1 MSERRHCI
9 QPKHRHQLM
18 CCTAGIGLRCNRAPY
33 VQKMKLGAEVE
44 FSRAGGVVIRDYNPD
59 AAFRQL
65 ARLVSQ
71 TRLVVPVKSLL
82 SIPGK
87 AAFVL
92 LVSVRRI
99 TVNDIAG
106 FSLVHDFLEIIAV
119 QLCLLQALREP
130 QQSVLLKIR
139 DPFWFSVGGI
149 AFTLPV
155 GSIEPV
161 EPEPVDVN
169 KQCSTRRVGLYPLN

>member
-1 MSERRHCI
+1 MSERRQFI

-18 CCTAGIGLRCNRAPY
+18 CCAAGIGLRCNRAPY

-44 FSRAGGVVIRDYNPD
+44 FSGAGGVVIRDYNPD

-65 ARLVSQ
+65 ARFISEA
-71 TRLVVPVKSLL
+71 RLVVPVKAVF

-87 AAFVL
+87 AAFVF
-92 LVSVRRI
+92 LVRVGRI
-99 TVNDIAG
+99 TVDDIAG
-106 FSLVHDFLEIIAV
+106 FSPVHDFLEIIAV

-130 QQSVLLKIR
+130 QQSVLLKIG
-139 DPFWFSVGGI
+139 DPSRFSVGGI

-161 EPEPVDVN
+161 EPKPVDVN
-169 KQCSTRRVGLYPLN
+169 EQCSTREWVCIL